1 MTHDTPNRALAAA
14 LLKLDG
20 VTDWERRDR
29 GSGML
34 VGLEPLRDLLDHLG
48 RPQHSFRTVH
58 VAGTKGKGS
67 VAALIEAGLHRAG
80 LRVGR
85 FSSPHIERITERV
98 SFGGQEISENAFAAS
113 LELAWTARQ
122 GAARRGGAGR
132 NATRFDLETLA
143 AILAFAEARVDW
155 VVLEC
160 GMGGRTDST
169 NTVDA
174 EVAVLTNV
182 ELEHTAVL
190 GTTHAAI
197 AHQKVGILKPGAT
210 LVTGVAPDSEAGAV
224 VRAEAQ
230 ALACPVLF
238 RPPAGD
244 GLTIA
249 ESNAG
254 LARAVLDELGR
265 RGVEIR
271 GTSLPPGPLA
281 GWLLDDV
288 TRRAAQ
294 LPGRMERFDLPVAA
308 LTGSADG
315 VSSRFVPAILDC
327 AHVPFSLEAV
337 LADLDGIAELA
348 GPCAVVFGL
357 GRDKQARAMLDM
369 LWHRTAVVVC
379 TQATGGPPAF
389 SPTELCSLAE
399 GAGLAAE
406 AIAHPEDALA
416 RAVMAVPARGW
427 ILVTGSLHIV
437 GEVRP
442 ILRRMLDV
450 GTAG

>member
-1 MTHDTPNRALAAA
+1 MKTHDAPRGALAAA

-29 GSGML
+29 GSSMP

-48 RPQHSFRTVH
+48 RPQRRFRTVH
-58 VAGTKGKGS
+58 VAGSKGKGS

-85 FSSPHIERITERV
+85 FSSPHVERVTERV
-98 SFGGQEISENAFAAS
+98 SFGGKEIGEDAFATS

-122 GAARRGGAGR
+122 DAVRRGGPGR
-132 NATRFDLETLA
+132 DATRFDLETLA

-169 NTVDA
+169 NAVDA

-210 LVTGVAPDSEAGAV
+210 LVTGVVPDSEAGAV
-224 VRAEAQ
+224 VWAEAQ

-238 RPPAGD
+238 RPPAGA
-244 GLTIA
+244 GQTIA

-265 RGVEIR
+265 RGVAIR
-271 GTSLPPGPLA
+271 ETSLLHGLLA
-281 GWLLDDV
+281 GWLLDDL
-288 TRRAAQ
+288 TRCAAR

-308 LTGSADG
+308 LTGNADG
-315 VSSRFVPAILDC
+315 ASSHSVPVILDG

-337 LADLDGIAELA
+337 LAELDDLTELG

-357 GRDKQARAMLDM
+357 GRDKQVREILGV
-369 LWHRTAVVVC
+369 LRHRTALVIC

-389 SPTELCSLAE
+389 SPTELRSLAE
-399 GAGLAAE
+399 AAGLAAE
-406 AIAHPEDALA
+406 AIVHPDEALA
-416 RAVMAVPARGW
+416 RAVMAVAARGW
-427 ILVTGSLHIV
+427 ILVTGSLYIV

-442 ILRRMLDV
+442 ILRRMLAV
-450 GTAG
+450 G